1 MAVWWGMRDD
11 DPAYGYTYR
20 VEWSEEQLAYVSSC
34 VEYPEVGPVPAADG
48 EEGLRWLIHLVSE
61 RVKADG
67 DAARTPASSRG
78 TLRRFED
85 AESMLAP
92 LLVRV
97 SLLAYRAKR
106 DGDERGYRDY
116 TGEWHALREGRETIE
131 SYEFARM
138 DEAAEAWGRRMQELE
153 PVAWPDPDARAR
165 VHAAL
170 AGNPRKDDGDFVK
183 DRMERYA
190 CTQSLWP
197 LEDME
202 DWELAERFY
211 DKQNDLSAKL
221 IALGYRCSAD
231 MDDYG
236 WVPDDVP
243 ALRRY
248 YRRLLFDLDDEYNR
262 NSRLNTP
269 RETTIRLAHQWARD
283 NFVYGTVLKVIDP
296 SGDSTDTWHHR
307 HDFTEDDR
315 QRVLAGEIS
324 MPLLRHLLTG
334 HNTRRMLDT
343 ALRRHWPWAGPLYDL
358 PDGWKL
364 GLGAELVRDMQ
375 TIIDAGLGGFRIN
388 LAEARFGQMRIT
400 WGCDAGDEDTD
411 GGSEAVS
418 LAAAM
423 DALLFLYQLVSIHVC
438 SQCGRF
444 AAMRYTREGMLPVCA
459 ECLKQDDPKPE
470 LLDESAKE
478 ASQPAEPIR
487 DTIVYDTD
495 TGKGTRPTDVLRS
508 DARFRGLNIF
518 RLMDQADAVRHEG

>member
-11 DPAYGYTYR
+11 DPVYGYTYR
-20 VEWSEEQLAYVSSC
+20 VEWSEERLAYVSSC

-106 DGDERGYRDY
+106 DGDERGHRDY
-116 TGEWHALREGRETIE
+116 TAEWHALREGRETIE

-190 CTQSLWP
+190 CAQSLWP
-197 LEDME
+197 LENME
-202 DWELAERFY
+202 DWELAERFH
-211 DKQNDLSAKL
+211 DDWNDFSATL
-221 IALGYRCSAD
+221 IALEYRCTPDMDGYR
-231 MDDYG
+231 

-243 ALRRY
+243 ALQRH
-248 YRRLLFDLDDEYNR
+248 YRRLHYDLHGEYNR
-262 NSRLNTP
+262 ISLSDQP
-269 RETTIRLAHQWARD
+269 RAAMIRLAHQWVRD
-283 NFVYGTVLKVIDP
+283 YFVCETVLKVIDP
-296 SGDSTDTWHHR
+296 SGDSTDTWRHQ

-334 HNTRRMLDT
+334 HNTKRMLDT

-375 TIIDAGLGGFRIN
+375 TIIDAGLGGFHIN
-388 LAEARFGQMRIT
+388 LAEARFGQVRIT
-400 WGCDAGDEDTD
+400 WGCDAAGEDTD

-418 LAAAM
+418 LAATM
-423 DALLFLYQLVSIHVC
+423 DGLLFLYQLVSIHVC

-470 LLDESAKE
+470 LLDEPEKE
-478 ASQPAEPIR
+478 AGQPVKPIR
-487 DTIVYDTD
+487 DTIVYDMD
-495 TGKGTRPTDVLRS
+495 TGKGTRPADVLRS
-508 DARFRGLNIF
+508 DARFRSLNIF